1 MFNDTLETAAMRR
14 AAAPGLSLDRT
25 AMPPPDEMKLFFEAL
40 GETIVAWQ
48 EVEKGLYTIFHRLI
62 LSRRKGVTSAAYH
75 SLSSLE
81 ARLAM
86 THAAAHYALSP
97 DLLKKWIKLHG
108 TFRRKKDI
116 RNKVAHFDM
125 GLTKVNKRPVPYLAG
140 KPYDAT
146 ASIKYPDGNAP
157 RMNRR
162 QLQRFRNDFHSFAQ
176 ELLRFAARIPAPAK
190 SRETS
195 SR

>member
-1 MFNDTLETAAMRR
+1 MSVLSPADRARRTSMRKRGIHSRHRGSYRRDLHRALRNHRR
-14 AAAPGLSLDRT
+14 AWIGDSCRVEGQSGDAADLEGPSLT
-25 AMPPPDEMKLFFEAL
+25 
-40 GETIVAWQ
+40 
-48 EVEKGLYTIFHRLI
+48 
-62 LSRRKGVTSAAYH
+62 
-75 SLSSLE
+75 
-81 ARLAM
+81 
-86 THAAAHYALSP
+86 LSP